1 MLTLT
6 CHQRH
11 IGMLERVVLHD
22 TFHRRLINV
31 TQGKANLSS
40 PLLVSCNKI
49 IELLKPK
56 IRKRFV

>member
-1 MLTLT
+1 
-6 CHQRH
+6 
-11 IGMLERVVLHD
+11 MLERVVLHD